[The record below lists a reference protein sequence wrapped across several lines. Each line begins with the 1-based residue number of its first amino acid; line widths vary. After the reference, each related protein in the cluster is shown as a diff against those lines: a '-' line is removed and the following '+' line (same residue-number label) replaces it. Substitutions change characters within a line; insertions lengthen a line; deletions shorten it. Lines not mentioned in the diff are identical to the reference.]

1 MAWRIAFVLWSGADE
16 LGINCYYLVNQKG
29 RAMIAYGDDELYTIR
44 SRIDN
49 YNINKPRG
57 AKDVYTP
64 VKYYR
69 KASFETKLRFT
80 ARDYFQLKDILVEMY
95 PYSVSVNK
103 KANRIS
109 LQDIVKDE
117 LTRLMTDD
125 NSYKT
130 RGYSLNQINWLIN
143 EAMAYTKC

>member
-29 RAMIAYGDDELYTIR
+29 RIMLVYGDDELYTMR

-49 YNINKPRG
+49 YKINKPRG
-57 AKDVYTP
+57 AKEVYTP
-64 VKYYR
+64 AKHY
-69 KASFETKLRFT
+69 KDATFETKLRFT

-103 KANRIS
+103 KANRMS
-109 LQDIVKDE
+109 LQEIVNSE
-117 LTRLMTDD
+117 LKRLMTDD
-125 NSYKT
+125 NSYRD
-130 RGYSLNQINWLIN
+130 RGYTLNQINWLIN
-143 EAMAYTKC
+143 EAMAYTTC

>member
-69 KASFETKLRFT
+69 KASFET
-80 ARDYFQLKDILVEMY
+80 
-95 PYSVSVNK
+95 
-103 KANRIS
+103 IS
-109 LQDIVKDE
+109 LPTAK
-117 LTRLMTDD
+117 RLLQ
-125 NSYKT
+125 KT
-130 RGYSLNQINWLIN
+130 AFKLCRSDPLKGVIPQKSPAAVFPIS
-143 EAMAYTKC
+143 